1 LAVNNSLSTEAIQ
14 VGLEINVTKTE
25 YMVFNQPIEQLDQ
38 QIMLGNSAL
47 TRVQDFKYLGAH
59 MASTEVDLN
68 HRRGQAMAAF
78 STLRPIW
85 SAKHIDVR
93 LKINIYKV
101 AILSIFLY
109 GCETW
114 TLTQELETSINSF
127 GTHCPRNI
135 KGYRRLDKIPNKQLY
150 AETNEKPLILTVR
163 QRQLRHLGHLLRLD
177 SHEPVRTFALY
188 EPKHGSVKRGRPRA
202 RFVPYVAKL
211 ITNSVETTATEIET
225 LAQNRTCWRDNIVAG
240 AGKYVE

>member
-1 LAVNNSLSTEAIQ
+1 MFAVLLVDARLLFAKRACVVCRQ
-14 VGLEINVTKTE
+14 VETPRSEGLGGSRLVHHFGGYCCCRN
-25 YMVFNQPIEQLDQ
+25 
-38 QIMLGNSAL
+38 
-47 TRVQDFKYLGAH
+47 RRLGAGWPF
-59 MASTEVDLN
+59 L
-68 HRRGQAMAAF
+68 
-78 STLRPIW
+78 TLRPIW

-114 TLTQELETSINSF
+114 TLTQELESSINSF
-127 GTHCPRNI
+127 GTYCLRNI
-135 KGYRRLDKIPNKQLY
+135 KGYRRLDKISNKQLY
-150 AETNEKPLILTVR
+150 AETNEKPLILAVR

-177 SHEPVRTFALY
+177 CLEPARTFALY

-211 ITNSVETTATEIET
+211 ITNSVETTAAEIET
-225 LAQNRTCWRDNIVAG
+225 LAQNRTYWRDNIVAG
-240 AGKYVE
+240 AGKYIE